1 MKILVIN
8 TGSSSI
14 KYQLF
19 DMTQKTVMVAGLVE
33 RIGEASGLLK
43 FKVYPGT
50 DREREILHEGAFPD
64 HADGLKMVISLLVHP
79 DDGVIRDTSEIEGI
93 GHRVVHGGETFQ
105 SSTVVDEAVINA
117 LKENI
122 PLAPLHNP
130 ANIKGIQTATD
141 LFPGVPQVAVFDTA
155 FHQTIPAEAFMY
167 ALPYELYSEMRLRRY
182 GFHGTSHR
190 YVAREA
196 AKMLGKSPEQA
207 NLVTIH
213 LGNGGSITAVRAGK
227 SVDTSMGLTPLAGI
241 IMGTRCG
248 DIDPAIPKF
257 LADNR
262 GMDIDGIDRMLNHES
277 GLKGICGSND
287 MRDIHKKADAG
298 DERAALALR
307 MFAYRI
313 RFYVGAYMAVLGRTD
328 ALVFTA
334 GIGEN
339 DPEARANVCQGLED
353 LGVVMDSAKNEA
365 KDRKARFISADA
377 SKTAILVIPTNE
389 ELEIARQTMTVL
401 GGHNN
406 G

>member
-19 DMTQKTVMVAGLVE
+19 DMTQKAVMVAGLVE
-33 RIGEASGLLK
+33 RIGEESGLLK
-43 FKVYPGT
+43 FKKYPGT
-50 DREREILHEGAFPD
+50 DREREIHHEGVFPD
-64 HADGLKMVISLLVHP
+64 HADGLKMVINLLVHP
-79 DDGVIRDTSEIEGI
+79 DEGVISDTSEIQGI

-105 SSTVVDEAVINA
+105 ASTVVNEAVLNA

-130 ANIKGIQTATD
+130 ANIRGIETATD

-155 FHQTIPAEAFMY
+155 FHQTIPPEAFMY
-167 ALPYELYSEMRLRRY
+167 AVPYELYTQMRLRRY

-190 YVAREA
+190 YVAHEA
-196 AKMLGKSPEQA
+196 AKMLGKEPEQA
-207 NLVTIH
+207 NLITIH
-213 LGNGGSITAVRAGK
+213 LGNGGSITAVQAGK

-257 LADNR
+257 LADNK
-262 GMDIDGIDRMLNHES
+262 GMGIDEIDHMLNHES
-277 GLKGICGSND
+277 GLKGICGDND
-287 MRDIHKKADAG
+287 MRDIHQKAEAG
-298 DERAALALR
+298 DERAALAVR

-313 RFYVGAYMAVLGRTD
+313 RLYIGAYMAVLGRTD

-339 DPEARANVCQGLED
+339 DPLARAMSCRGLED
-353 LGVVMDSAKNEA
+353 LGVVLDSAKNGA
-365 KDRKARFISADA
+365 KDRGARFISADG
-377 SKTAILVIPTNE
+377 SKTAILVVPTNE

-401 GGHNN
+401 DGGN
-406 G
+406 